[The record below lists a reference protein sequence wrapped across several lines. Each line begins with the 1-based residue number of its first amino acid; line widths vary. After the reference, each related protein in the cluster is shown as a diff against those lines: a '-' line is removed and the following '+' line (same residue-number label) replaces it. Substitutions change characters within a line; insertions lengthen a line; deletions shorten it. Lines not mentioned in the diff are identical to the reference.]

1 MEEGK
6 NHPKGSGHGGK
17 YTRLPKEYREKL
29 SSALPR
35 EAIKTHPTKTFLST
49 IKQIFITERLND
61 VFGIGGWD
69 FEHNILGIYDND
81 TYTRTKTKSG
91 KVSNVIVAGRL
102 YAREVDLYTPLQYG
116 GGDIEGYNTDPS
128 DGFKGAVTDCMS
140 KCASLWEIGI
150 QVFKGKPNDQTG
162 NKSLKNDEH
171 DDIAELLK
179 DTLEEYSD
187 TKVIE
192 EVAYTNDYLRVNFP
206 TVESLFVILKK
217 IKLDPKNI
225 DGEEYDDYI
234 SAILNTQE
242 FAEKK
247 IEVQKPEPKKKIEE
261 KVVEELSPED
271 AKEVISLMV
280 GWDKLIPPLNK
291 DGKRAVSKQKLVYDQ
306 LLKVG
311 VNDANCVG
319 YMTELGLSYGD
330 KKELCKTATK
340 EAILSIAEMHK
351 NNG

>member
-17 YTRLPKEYREKL
+17 YNRLPKEYREKL

-140 KCASLWEIGI
+140 KCLRGSLMTRQGI
-150 QVFKGKPNDQTG
+150 
-162 NKSLKNDEH
+162 SLLRMMSMMILQN
-171 DDIAELLK
+171 
-179 DTLEEYSD
+179 
-187 TKVIE
+187 
-192 EVAYTNDYLRVNFP
+192 YLRIHLK
-206 TVESLFVILKK
+206 SIVILK
-217 IKLDPKNI
+217 L
-225 DGEEYDDYI
+225 
-234 SAILNTQE
+234 
-242 FAEKK
+242 
-247 IEVQKPEPKKKIEE
+247 
-261 KVVEELSPED
+261 
-271 AKEVISLMV
+271 
-280 GWDKLIPPLNK
+280 
-291 DGKRAVSKQKLVYDQ
+291 
-306 LLKVG
+306 
-311 VNDANCVG
+311 
-319 YMTELGLSYGD
+319 
-330 KKELCKTATK
+330 
-340 EAILSIAEMHK
+340 
-351 NNG
+351 

>member
-35 EAIKTHPTKTFLST
+35 EAIKKHPTKTFLST

-61 VFGIGGWD
+61 VFGVGGWD
-69 FEHNILGIYDND
+69 FEHNIVGVYDND

-91 KVSNVIVAGRL
+91 KVNNVIVGGRL
-102 YAREVDLYTPLQYG
+102 YSREFDLYTPLQYG

-162 NKSLKNDEH
+162 NKSLKTDENDE
-171 DDIAELLK
+171 IAELLK
-179 DTLEEYSD
+179 DAFEKHD
-187 TKVIE
+187 NIE
-192 EVAYTNDYLRVNFP
+192 IVEDIVYTNEYLRLNFP
-206 TVESLFVILKK
+206 TTESLFTVLNKLS
-217 IKLDPKNI
+217 LDPSNI
-225 DGEEYDDYI
+225 DGDEYDDYI

-242 FAEKK
+242 FTEKK
-247 IEVQKPEPKKKIEE
+247 VEVQKPKPKKKIEQ

-311 VNDANCVG
+311 VNDANCVD
-319 YMTELGLSYGD
+319 YMAELGLSYD
-330 KKELCKTATK
+330 NKKELCKTAPK
-340 EAILSIAEMHK
+340 EAILSIAELHK
-351 NNG
+351 NNA